1 VEHYV
6 SQQKNQLLDSLENQV
21 RFSRL
26 VAVIVGDR
34 GVGKSFLL
42 LALQTRLEQ
51 EVLIARVDASLAM
64 TEDQLKKTISLQ
76 LGLSWQDSDTPLEQQ
91 IKTNLDQK
99 VLIAIDNAHRL
110 SSSCQNYVLELN
122 QNQLEFSESVI
133 FILLAGSNSLPSMI
147 SETETHAQHQ
157 DMCVV
162 FQVEPILQN
171 ETRPL
176 IAALGH
182 SNIATL
188 DGLYDEKKLNY
199 FWQLSKGNPAELNY
213 HVSRWVAEQSPT
225 KAVELTQETPS
236 SYGRSFLYVI
246 IATVLMTV
254 LIYQK
259 EINEIITVTD
269 PSESYADKKSPADSK
284 IEILRQPSDPAIL
297 VNKKKKI
304 EDAAPEITKEL
315 TSVKIC
321 QYEKI
326 PKRNTR

>member
-6 SQQKNQLLDSLENQV
+6 SQQKKQLLDSLENQV

-42 LALQTRLEQ
+42 MELQARLEQ

-64 TEDQLKKTISLQ
+64 AEDQLKKTISLQ

-91 IKTNLDQK
+91 IKNNLSQK

-122 QNQLEFSESVI
+122 QNQLGFSESVI
-133 FILLAGSNSLPSMI
+133 FILLAGDNSLPSMI

-162 FQVEPILQN
+162 FQVEPILEN
-171 ETRPL
+171 ETQPL
-176 IAALGH
+176 IAAFGH
-182 SNIATL
+182 SATTAL
-188 DGLYDEKKLNY
+188 DGLYDEKKIRY

-213 HVSRWVAEQSPT
+213 HVSRWVAEHSPAQSI
-225 KAVELTQETPS
+225 ELTQETSS
-236 SYGRSFLYVI
+236 SYGRSILYVI
-246 IATVLMTV
+246 IAITLMVVLMNKST
-254 LIYQK
+254 LLKTIQANKNKQK
-259 EINEIITVTD
+259 I
-269 PSESYADKKSPADSK
+269 KLKF
-284 IEILRQPSDPAIL
+284 
-297 VNKKKKI
+297 
-304 EDAAPEITKEL
+304 
-315 TSVKIC
+315 
-321 QYEKI
+321 
-326 PKRNTR
+326 